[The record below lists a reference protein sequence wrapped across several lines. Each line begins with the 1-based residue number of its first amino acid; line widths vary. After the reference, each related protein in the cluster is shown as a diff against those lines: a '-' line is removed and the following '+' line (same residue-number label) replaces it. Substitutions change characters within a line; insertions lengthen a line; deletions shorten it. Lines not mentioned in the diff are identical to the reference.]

1 MANKL
6 NSGLAKANADKQLR
20 NDAQVHGR
28 RSSIGKRETTSS
40 LSSGSQSSS
49 STTTVSGT
57 SSSSLSSH
65 SNITSNTSS
74 STSTSSSL
82 DAQRRLNQQRNN
94 RLISAAEKVPI
105 PIVRKAAQA
114 AKLAKKIKAAKD
126 KKAGFLGNLLGSKS
140 STPSAAELEDAKG
153 AEDRGEDYEP
163 EDTEG
168 RYSASLDR
176 KTKQLFAAFVM
187 GIVGICVFLCLI
199 TTSAI
204 TGGAKESYLA
214 SHDNP
219 TEEELAQAYAIDA
232 ANGSNNNSSSST
244 GTTPGSS
251 FASGGSIKTD
261 SLSNV
266 IMVGDSRTVM
276 LCLDVYN
283 GSSCETLGYK
293 VGNTTFIAGV
303 GESYVWF
310 HGTALPML
318 KELLNSNPKST
329 VFINLGTNGFDDADK
344 YAADYNQL
352 AKDYPNAN
360 IIAVSVAPVI
370 DAKVDEERDINTDAN
385 AVKFNNSLKG
395 YLSSDVTY
403 CDIYSQLK
411 GKVDASDGIH
421 YDEASDKLVDEA
433 MKNCLVT
440 SSSNS
445 TGSSFSTLL
454 SNGGT
459 SESELNQKNI
469 QQLVVVESSG
479 SSANVSFYEKNGSNW
494 TNDSGLNAS
503 GYVGSNGTTSSPAEG
518 KSATPK
524 GLYGVGDAFY
534 QDTKPNTKLNIFQI
548 TSNTYWVDDPD
559 SKYYNQKVEGTAN
572 KDWSSAEHMSEIDSY
587 RYGFVINYNMNPVV
601 SGAGSAIFFHVSHNS
616 PTAGCVSVSED
627 KVLDYL
633 ARLDKSK
640 NPYILII

>member
-6 NSGLAKANADKQLR
+6 NSGLNDARQKGQLR
-20 NDAQVHGR
+20 KDAQVQGR

-49 STTTVSGT
+49 STSTVSGT
-57 SSSSLSSH
+57 SSLSSNR
-65 SNITSNTSS
+65 NITSSS
-74 STSTSSSL
+74 SSSSKI
-82 DAQRRLNQQRNN
+82 DTQRRFNQQRNN

-232 ANGSNNNSSSST
+232 ANGGTNNSSSST

-310 HGTALPML
+310 HETALPML

-479 SSANVSFYEKNGSNW
+479 SSANVSFYEKNGNNW
-494 TNDSGLNAS
+494 TNESGLNAS

-548 TSNTYWVDDPD
+548 TSNTYWVDDPE

-633 ARLDKSK
+633 AKLDKSK